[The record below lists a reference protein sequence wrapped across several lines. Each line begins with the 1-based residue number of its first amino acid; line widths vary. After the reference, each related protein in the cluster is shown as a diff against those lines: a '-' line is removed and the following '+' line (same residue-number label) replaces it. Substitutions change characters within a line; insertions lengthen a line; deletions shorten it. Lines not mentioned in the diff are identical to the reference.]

1 MTDADEHRGH
11 AHSNDHDHDCDC
23 AATPG
28 EYVDLGSLRPAP
40 TFLARPSAVVTLGD
54 LDAVTRELL
63 ATAREADTEERAA
76 AYSTAAHQYEMAL
89 KERLGLDYRD

>member
-11 AHSNDHDHDCDC
+11 AHTNGHDCNCDC

-40 TFLARPSAVVTLGD
+40 AFLTRPSAVVTLGD

-63 ATAREADTEERAA
+63 ATARQAETEERAA